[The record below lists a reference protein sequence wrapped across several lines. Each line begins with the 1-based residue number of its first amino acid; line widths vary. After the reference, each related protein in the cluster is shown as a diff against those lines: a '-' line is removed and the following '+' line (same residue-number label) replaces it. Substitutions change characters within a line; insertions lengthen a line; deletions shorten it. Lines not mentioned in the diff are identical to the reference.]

1 MGHDERRA
9 LRVEPMKR
17 RAWIVA
23 SLVVPL
29 VWLALRGVDR
39 DEPTPPAR
47 VAQTV
52 AERLDEDRDVP
63 STAPVVPN
71 GVAITTPAGTIGP
84 RKAVHRAI
92 NAPNPETTKAV
103 EQIRFWRQHA
113 ATGDAY
119 AQCRF
124 SLASAGCA
132 MARSSYAPWARTRIP
147 TLRTEDGELV
157 GQDCSG
163 VTDADVQG
171 RFEALLSAAQRGHT
185 PSALLIAMGGG
196 ASSFIPAPEEVR
208 DFRAHA
214 PRLAWQAFEAG
225 DSDAAVLLWRAYNRV
240 QADIVFL
247 SAAIDPDPVKA
258 HALDLLMDDLVPD
271 FVVGTAAEAG
281 LSKIQ
286 AAQAEAL
293 HAEWR
298 STAFAH
304 RKPPRYGLEIERMFE
319 PDKRAVDLC
328 APDPR

>member
-1 MGHDERRA
+1 
-9 LRVEPMKR
+9 MKR

-47 VAQTV
+47 VAEAA
-52 AERLDEDRDVP
+52 AERPDEDRDVQSMGP
-63 STAPVVPN
+63 AVPDDAAIAP
-71 GVAITTPAGTIGP
+71 PADENSP
-84 RKAVHRAI
+84 RKEVHRTI

-113 ATGDAY
+113 ATGDPY

-147 TLRTEDGELV
+147 TLRTEDGELM

-185 PSALLIAMGGG
+185 PSALLLAMGGG
-196 ASSFIPAPEEVR
+196 ASSFIPAPEEIR

-247 SAAIDPDPVKA
+247 SGAIDPDPIKA

-271 FVVGTAAEAG
+271 FVVGSAAEAG
-281 LSKIQ
+281 LREEQ

-298 STAFAH
+298 ATAFAH
-304 RKPPRYGLEIERMFE
+304 GKPPRYGMEIERMFE
-319 PDKRAVDLC
+319 PEKRAVDLC